1 MKPLNFLKVAL
12 VAIPFA
18 LVACKSTKTV
28 EKPVTVD
35 PSEVIAKNQFLHKV
49 SDNSQDVK
57 FITSKIRF
65 QVQVGAQDLTLTGNL
80 KMKRDEVIRL
90 QLMAFGFVEA
100 GRLEFTKDYV
110 LIMDRINK
118 QYLKVSYEYLS
129 FLRNSG
135 INFYTLQALFWNELF
150 QPGTEKLTEESLDG
164 YGADFTANDAVISY
178 DKNRLSYRWLVDKAN
193 AKIKMANVI
202 YEDKLKGNTQLN
214 WDYEDFENLGVKL
227 FPKTNAVTFT
237 TPKKEV
243 KINMKLNYIG
253 QESDWETQTEVSGKY
268 KQVEVDEIL
277 RRFMAL

>member
-1 MKPLNFLKVAL
+1 MRPLNIIKYAL
-12 VAIPFA
+12 LAVPFI
-18 LVACKSTKTV
+18 LGACKSTKTV
-28 EKPVTVD
+28 ENTVEKG
-35 PSEVIAKNQFLHKV
+35 SSVYEKKEFLHKV
-49 SDNSQDVK
+49 SDTSQDAK

-65 QVQVGAQDLTLTGNL
+65 NVQVGAQDLTLTGNL

-118 QYLKVSYEYLS
+118 QYMKANYEYLS

-150 QPGTEKLTEESLDG
+150 QPGTDKLTEDALNS
-164 YGADFTANDAVISY
+164 YGANFADDDAVISY
-178 DKNRLSYRWLVDKAN
+178 DKDKLSYRWLADKSK

-202 YEDKLKGNTQLN
+202 YKDRIKGNTQLN
-214 WDYEDFENLGVKL
+214 WDYNDFEMLGTKL
-227 FPKTNAVTFT
+227 FPKDNAITFT

-243 KINMKLNYIG
+243 KINLKLNYIG
-253 QESDWETQTEVSGKY
+253 NESDWETQTEVSAKY
-268 KQVEVDEIL
+268 KEVMVDDIL